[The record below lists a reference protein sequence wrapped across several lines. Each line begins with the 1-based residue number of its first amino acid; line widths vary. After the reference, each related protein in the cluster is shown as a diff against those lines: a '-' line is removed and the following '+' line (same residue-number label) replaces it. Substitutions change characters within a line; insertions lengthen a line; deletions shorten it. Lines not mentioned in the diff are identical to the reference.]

1 MSNRKKITFLG
12 TGTSMG
18 VPAIGCKCAVCTSTD
33 PRDNRLRTSILIQ
46 HENHNVVIDSGPDF
60 RMQMLKHNVDTLDA
74 LVFTHEHKDHTAGL
88 DDVRAY
94 NFIGKKSIVAWAS
107 ERVEQALR
115 NDFHYAFAETK
126 YPGVP
131 EIRFER
137 ISDEPFNIHGIP
149 FQPLEV
155 MHHKLPVLGFRIS
168 DFVYITDANMIPAD
182 TWAKIQSPKVLV
194 LNALRK
200 TEHISHFTLQEA
212 IDIAKDVNAEKTY
225 LLHISHQMGRHD
237 AVSEELPEGVEI
249 AYDGL
254 TIEVD

>member
-1 MSNRKKITFLG
+1 MHSPKKITFLG

-18 VPAIGCKCAVCTSTD
+18 VPVIGCKCDVCTSSD
-33 PRDNRLRTSILIQ
+33 LRDNRLRTSILIQ
-46 HENHNVVIDSGPDF
+46 HEGHNVVIDSGPDF
-60 RMQMLKHNVDTLDA
+60 RMQMLTHHVDSLDA

-94 NFIGKKSIVAWAS
+94 NFIGKKSITVWAS
-107 ERVEQALR
+107 DRVEQALR

-131 EIRFER
+131 EIQFER
-137 ISDEPFNIHGIP
+137 ITDVPFSINALS

-155 MHHKLPVLGFRIS
+155 KHHKLPVHGFRIS
-168 DFVYITDANMIPAD
+168 DFVYITDANMIPSE
-182 TWAKIQSPKVLV
+182 TWPKIQSPKVLV
-194 LNALRK
+194 INALRK
-200 TEHISHFTLQEA
+200 TQHISHFTLQEA
-212 IDIAKDVNAEKTY
+212 VDIAREIKAEKTY

-237 AVSEELPEGVEI
+237 LVSEELPDGVEI